1 MKYLLLL
8 VALWGGYHYY
18 QRNAEREAIE
28 LRIAAAAA
36 HPVVLYGTRSCGYCK
51 VTRKILNESN
61 VAFLDVD
68 VEKSEE
74 GAKQFREL
82 GGNGVPL
89 LLINGKRMNG
99 FNEKNLRTAIAAVK
113 RGA

>member
-8 VALWGGYHYY
+8 VSLWGGYHYY
-18 QRNAEREAIE
+18 QSNAEGEATE
-28 LRIAAAAA
+28 LRIAAAAEQ
-36 HPVVLYGTRSCGYCK
+36 PIVLYGTRSCGYCK
-51 VTRKILNESN
+51 VTRKILNESK
-61 VAFLDVD
+61 VAFLDID

-99 FNEKNLRTAIAAVK
+99 FNEKNLRKAIAGVQ
-113 RGA
+113 RGI